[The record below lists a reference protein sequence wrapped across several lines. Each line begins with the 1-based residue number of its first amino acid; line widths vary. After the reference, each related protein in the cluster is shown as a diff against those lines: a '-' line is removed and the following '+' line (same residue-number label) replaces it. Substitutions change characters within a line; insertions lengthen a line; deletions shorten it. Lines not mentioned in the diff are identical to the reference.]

1 MSHLVLDECCL
12 APLVPN
18 ETLLALWHLDR
29 NGWPSLKVCATRHS
43 LHRRSKGLR
52 RPFTTA
58 TCWEGNKRD
67 VSTRA
72 STRRH
77 GSSQMVFS
85 FWFFFF
91 FPVTPQHLVKIW
103 EGAVKNSRLILH
115 WMRLNSPSRN
125 WNVWNFHGNKAGI
138 YKLGSLAPSII
149 MTKRAKCHSS
159 TANYAQCRR
168 WSARA
173 RRATCIPTSHARMI
187 SRLGNKAGVLP
198 RVVRKKSMNEMFKPC
213 YVPHWHEVCV

>member
-1 MSHLVLDECCL
+1 MLAFIVMLTFWKLGWIFMTFLTYFASNICFHALTNCSNRMTSLYKAVEIHFGGPGLSAFFFFLVQMCHSETFLMSHLVLDECCL

-91 FPVTPQHLVKIW
+91 FQSHLNIWWKFERVQWKIP
-103 EGAVKNSRLILH
+103 G
-115 WMRLNSPSRN
+115 
-125 WNVWNFHGNKAGI
+125 
-138 YKLGSLAPSII
+138 
-149 MTKRAKCHSS
+149 
-159 TANYAQCRR
+159 
-168 WSARA
+168 
-173 RRATCIPTSHARMI
+173 
-187 SRLGNKAGVLP
+187 
-198 RVVRKKSMNEMFKPC
+198 
-213 YVPHWHEVCV
+213 